1 MEERRREDSS
11 GQRFAEQDRRRR
23 WGLTRY
29 ARTALIA
36 GSLVAVVCVALLVII
51 FALDSFNAT
60 IYSVGGKDVRD
71 ATEEARAIRDS
82 YSAARLGGIIF
93 LVAGAGL
100 AAAAA
105 LLLYRGRNA
114 PGRNNGTEDGEDVEF
129 DELAGP

>member
-11 GQRFAEQDRRRR
+11 GQRFAEQDQRRR

-93 LVAGAGL
+93 LIAGAGL

-105 LLLYRGRNA
+105 LLLYRGRND
-114 PGRNNGTEDGEDVEF
+114 PGRNNGAEDGEDVEF